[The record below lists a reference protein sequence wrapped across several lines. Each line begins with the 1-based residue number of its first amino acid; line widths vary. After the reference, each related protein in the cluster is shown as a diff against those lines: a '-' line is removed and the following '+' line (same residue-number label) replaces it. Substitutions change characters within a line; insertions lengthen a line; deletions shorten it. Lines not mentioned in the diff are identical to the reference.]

1 MLFWHTKYIVLEYPQ
16 FKYNYRSIKYVRK
29 KIDYLLTIKFIY
41 AILCI
46 AYIYNFNRG
55 VLWT

>member
-29 KIDYLLTIKFIY
+29 KIDYLLTIEFIY
-41 AILCI
+41 AILYM

-55 VLWT
+55 VP